1 MEDALE
7 ELPPVAERIEDVN
20 GEVAAVEEAE
30 TADADADVDFDA
42 PKMTA
47 DEPAAAADDDKEKVV
62 TVEEVELPPPR
73 LMITKMVS

>member
-30 TADADADVDFDA
+30 TADADVDVDA

-47 DEPAAAADDDKEKVV
+47 DEPAAAADDDKEEVV